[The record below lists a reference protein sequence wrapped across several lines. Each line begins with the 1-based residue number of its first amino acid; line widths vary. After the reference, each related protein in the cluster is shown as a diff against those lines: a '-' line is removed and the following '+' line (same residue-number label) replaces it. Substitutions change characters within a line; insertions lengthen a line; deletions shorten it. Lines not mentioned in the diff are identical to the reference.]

1 MNKLIYLLIL
11 AIAVPILSFTHRPL
25 TWVAIGDSI
34 TYLNDH
40 PDETGN
46 RVTKGY
52 LSGVTEKLSHIRY
65 VNQGHNGW
73 TSRKIAD
80 SIERLGIPRAD
91 VYSIFLGTNDWWRG
105 DHIGKWEDYTSATG
119 DTTIYGAFRII
130 IDKIRQLNPDAAIVL
145 ITPLQRGDFVYI
157 NNAKNN
163 AYGSYKEKAGQ
174 TLEQVVAAIL
184 DIAQREHLKAVDLY
198 HDRRLSVSHTV
209 RYKRLRD
216 SATGEYRN
224 YSYPDY
230 TTVPFHP
237 GVDEYPY
244 PVDAIGM
251 TYDGLHPSDK
261 GNARIAKRLVKVLK
275 KL

>member
-1 MNKLIYLLIL
+1 MQKLIYLLII
-11 AIAVPILSFTHRPL
+11 AITAPAFSFTHRPL

-34 TYLNDH
+34 TYLNEH
-40 PDETGN
+40 ADETGD

-52 LSGVTEKLSHIRY
+52 LSRVTEKLSYIQY
-65 VNQGHNGW
+65 INQGHNGW

-80 SIERLGIPRAD
+80 SIERLGIPKAD
-91 VYSIFLGTNDWWRG
+91 VYSVLLGTNDWWHG
-105 DHIGKWEDYTSATG
+105 DHVGKWEDYTSATG

-163 AYGSYKEKAGQ
+163 AYGSYKDKAGQ
-174 TLEQVVAAIL
+174 TLDQVVAAIL
-184 DIAQREHLKAVDLY
+184 DIAQHQHLKAVDLY
-198 HDRRLSVSHTV
+198 HDRRLSVAHTV

-216 SATGEYRN
+216 SATGQYKEYR
-224 YSYPDY
+224 YPDY
-230 TTVPFHP
+230 TAIPFHP

-244 PVDAIGM
+244 PADAIDM

-261 GNARIAKRLVKVLK
+261 GNARIAKKLVKVMR